1 MELVE
6 ALLREI
12 AASRMWGH
20 MRSMHII
27 AIVTLTICVVFAG
40 TLITALSAAAP
51 GTINLHTLLA
61 LSESDAPTWT
71 SPSPIDPSGG
81 GLTSIECPSATF
93 CMAVDANGNALSW
106 NGTSWSPPTQVD
118 KSGGLSSVSCPS
130 ATFCMAVDNAGNAL
144 SWDGSTWSAPK
155 QVDSTYV
162 SSVACPSATFC
173 MAVDNSGN
181 ALQFNGSSWSS
192 TSIASGQSLS
202 SISCPITVFCMAA
215 STSGSAITYTSGN
228 ASNGGSAGW
237 STPQNIGSASE
248 MYVSCR
254 PSYSCVAVSSSGNAT
269 VYNGVSW
276 SSPVSMDSS
285 NPTSLSCG
293 STELCVAVDAAG
305 NAIYYHAPGAPVL
318 TSVSPSSGSVSGGT
332 AVNIYGSG
340 FSSIEDVRFGS
351 SPASSFNVV
360 SPTQIQAITPA
371 VASPQ
376 NVAISISDTNAT
388 STTEMTCGDSFS
400 YGTPPP
406 SVSPKSYV
414 PISPI
419 RIADTRPSSGKPYTG
434 DTLLPCGTLN
444 VQVSGIGGIPSG
456 AVGLVANV
464 TVVSPSSP
472 GYLSIYPADSIRGI
486 FSNINFIPGQVVA
499 NLVEVPLNPSNGQIT
514 IYNGSNGAA
523 NVVVDV
529 EGYIPSS
536 SSGSLYT
543 PITPLRICDTRT
555 GNPSGL
561 SGIEAQCNSKEPQA
575 NSSFGID
582 VAGVGDIAS
591 NATAVAL
598 TVTAVEPQSAGYI
611 SVYPSGS
618 FPGTS
623 NLNFTTGDTIAN
635 SVVVPLSSAG
645 QLEIYVSATTNVL
658 VDISGYYSSSGSMV
672 DVASPVRICDT
683 RSGSGEPYAGDTL
696 GSSSVLQLKVAGV
709 GGIPDTATAVV
720 INVTVTNTTA
730 ISYLTAYPAGSTQPV
745 ASNLNWQP
753 GATLA
758 DLVVVKI
765 GSSGMVNIYNHAGS
779 TDVIVDVEG
788 WY

>member
-1 MELVE
+1 MAVDNDGSVLAYNGSSWSSPSLVSSGSAHLYSVSCSSPSFCAAVGSGGY
-6 ALLREI
+6 ALMYNGSSWS
-12 AASRMWGH
+12 AASQVD
-20 MRSMHII
+20 
-27 AIVTLTICVVFAG
+27 ANAG
-40 TLITALSAAAP
+40 SFGITSV
-51 GTINLHTLLA
+51 
-61 LSESDAPTWT
+61 S
-71 SPSPIDPSGG
+71 
-81 GLTSIECPSATF
+81 CPSASF
-93 CMAVDANGNALSW
+93 CIAVDGNGNALSW
-106 NGTSWSPPTQVD
+106 NGTSWSQPEVIDP
-118 KSGGLSSVSCPS
+118 GGGGMSISCP
-130 ATFCMAVDNAGNAL
+130 TTMFCVAVDDNGRAL
-144 SWDGSTWSAPK
+144 
-155 QVDSTYV
+155 TYV
-162 SSVACPSATFC
+162 AGTWGAPETI
-173 MAVDNSGN
+173 
-181 ALQFNGSSWSS
+181 L
-192 TSIASGQSLS
+192 SGQILS
-202 SISCPITVFCMAA
+202 SISCTSPGFCMAVSYFGEALSFNGVSWSAPA
-215 STSGSAITYTSGN
+215 SIDGTGYDLSI
-228 ASNGGSAGW
+228 
-237 STPQNIGSASE
+237 
-248 MYVSCR
+248 SCAVA
-254 PSYSCVAVSSSGNAT
+254 YSCVAVSSSGNAT

-419 RIADTRPSSGKPYTG
+419 RIADTRPSSGKPYAG

-456 AVGLVANV
+456 AVGIVANI

-696 GSSSVLQLKVAGV
+696 GSSSVLQLKVAGA